1 MHGTGSNPIDRPPRI
16 AHHREMP
23 TIATD
28 SMPTG
33 TPAPDFSLPDVVT
46 GHTVALSDFA
56 GSPALLVA
64 FVCAHCPYVVHVRD
78 EIVRIARDHQ
88 SLAVVAIS
96 SNDAIK
102 YPEDG
107 PEGLRAMAVSCG
119 FPFPLLYDETQQVA
133 RAYTAAC
140 TPDFFLFD
148 ADRRLVYRGRLDD
161 STPGN
166 GKPVTG
172 ADLRAAIGAVLA
184 GGTPVANAQPS
195 LGCSIKW
202 K

>member
-1 MHGTGSNPIDRPPRI
+1 
-16 AHHREMP
+16 MP
-23 TIATD
+23 TTATD
-28 SMPTG
+28 SMPAG

-46 GHTVALSDFA
+46 GGTLALSDFDGA
-56 GSPALLVA
+56 PALLVA
-64 FVCAHCPYVVHVRD
+64 FLCAHCPYVVHVRD
-78 EIVRIARDHQ
+78 EIARIARDYPQ
-88 SLAVVAIS
+88 LAIAAIS
-96 SNDAIK
+96 SNDAAK

-107 PEGLRAMAVSCG
+107 PAGLRAMAEKCE
-119 FPFPLLYDETQQVA
+119 FPFPMLYDESQDVA

-148 ADRRLVYRGRLDD
+148 AERRLAYRGRLDD

-166 GKPVTG
+166 GRPVTG
-172 ADLRAAIGAVLA
+172 ADLRGAIDAVLA
-184 GGTPVANAQPS
+184 GGNPDGAPLPS